1 MELITEIMGEEGV
14 QNTPEGILVF
24 ALDWKFFFFQL

>member
-1 MELITEIMGEEGV
+1 MELITEIMREEGV